1 MKDKERHSP
10 AYDELRLIL
19 KERREKAGLTQRG
32 LADRLGWDQKVISN
46 LERGSKRLTVLEL
59 VEIARALGF
68 DAASVVRRI
77 ERKGQAGTG

>member
-32 LADRLGWDQKVISN
+32 LANRLGWDQKVISN
-46 LERGSKRLTVLEL
+46 LERGSKRMTVLEL
-59 VEIARALGF
+59 IAIGRALGF
-68 DAASVVRRI
+68 DPPSAVRRVM
-77 ERKGQAGTG
+77 RKG